1 MKSLFKKSVISTL
14 IAGSLVLT
22 SASVAAVEKG
32 DWLVRFGAVNVS
44 PNDNSTSLTLAG
56 PNSTVGVDDN
66 TQVFANLSYMI
77 KENVAVELLA
87 ATPFSHDIVGTGAL
101 SGVGKVGET
110 KQLPPTLSIQY
121 HFTPKASVRPYVG
134 AGINYTIFF
143 SEKTTGA
150 LAGTTLSL
158 DDSWGLA
165 VQAGV
170 DVDITK
176 DWFFNADIRYINIET
191 TATTVLGTAEVEINP
206 TVISLG
212 IGTRF

>member
-1 MKSLFKKSVISTL
+1 MKTSFRKNLINASIS
-14 IAGSLVLT
+14 GVLVLT
-22 SASVAAVEKG
+22 SVPAFAVEKG
-32 DWLVRFGAVNVS
+32 DWLARFGVANIS
-44 PNDNSTSLTLAG
+44 PNDSSTSLTAAG
-56 PNSTVGVDDN
+56 ANSTVGVDGD

-87 ATPFSHDIVGTGAL
+87 STPFTHDIVGTGAL
-101 SGVGKVGET
+101 AGAGKVGET
-110 KQLPPTLSIQY
+110 KQLPPTLSVQY
-121 HFTPKASVRPYVG
+121 HFKPKASVRPYVG

-143 SEKTTGA
+143 SEKTSGA
-150 LAGTTLSL
+150 LAGTSLSL
-158 DDSWGLA
+158 DDSFGLA

-170 DVDITK
+170 DVDINK

-191 TATTVLGTAEVEINP
+191 TATTALGTAEVKIDP